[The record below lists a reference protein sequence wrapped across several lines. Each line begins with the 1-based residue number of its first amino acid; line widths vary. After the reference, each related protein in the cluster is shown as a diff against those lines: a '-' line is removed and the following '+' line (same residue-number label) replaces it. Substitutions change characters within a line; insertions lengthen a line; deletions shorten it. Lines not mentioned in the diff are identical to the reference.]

1 MDMWAQFLA
10 SPEAR
15 GAVIIT
21 VLPFIVGFIK
31 PYLPT
36 GRKDAD
42 TKADETGEA
51 QPIENRWTPLVT
63 VILGGVLGLVGALQV
78 NYATDLPKQDVLYSL
93 AVGIGAGGF
102 VAGGYRAVK
111 LAIHGDTAAKD
122 ATKFANVLAQKGV
135 NPDKLP

>member
-1 MDMWAQFLA
+1 MWSQFLA

-15 GAVIIT
+15 GAVIIAI
-21 VLPFIVGFIK
+21 LPFIVGFIK

-42 TKADETGEA
+42 AKAEETGTA

-63 VILGGVLGLVGALQV
+63 VGLGGVLGLLGALQV
-78 NYATDLPKQDVLYSL
+78 NYGTNLPKQDILYSL

-102 VAGGYRAVK
+102 VAGGYRTIK
-111 LAIHGDTAAKD
+111 LSMNGDVAAKA
-122 ATKFANVLAQKGV
+122 ATKYAQELRERGV
-135 NPDKLP
+135 DPDRIA